1 MKISRK
7 ARKLLSV
14 VLTVVLAIGTFQF
27 APGVRTI
34 AKAADAPEA
43 GQSYTLNFAKAFSE
57 KTQLNGYTSEDGVFK
72 VISENDKAYWHDGQ
86 HGAAL
91 YNGDKIE
98 VKVAGGADI
107 SLGLCK
113 YGHATSFKITD
124 AEGKEIGSTSG
135 KATTDSDVEK
145 VSYSG
150 EAATLTITCVGDGEA
165 YLHSVTV
172 ENYAKAGEAES
183 FTMML
188 DDIAKDGVVA
198 TGDYKYGESTLT
210 LVGQGETQYTVK
222 SGKKV
227 TVDGKEYDSYTAGKR
242 HADSNNIPTI
252 PVAGDGTLTIFTPAA
267 KGTLTVYFNSSSF
280 LRVHDYNTADGSK
293 NGYTDTDTGITSY
306 TFAVIPGH
314 TYVMSTTGKTNN
326 MFYAGYQYIVD
337 KEVSVPV
344 KFNNVD
350 AKVSDSLEVSVVDA
364 NLGGSE
370 IKLTDG
376 ANADLLEGH
385 TYKLSTNDGGV
396 RAAVGDSDTFTVTG
410 EAIVVSLYDVP
421 DVTVEGKITGTP
433 EGTVTELSLVNMVNG
448 REYKATVSGDTYTCT
463 LKPGEYNTNVVT
475 TNGGVTHDRVSVKT
489 EGTTVNEVYV
499 ELPAKEAEPAAF
511 KSEINVPEDYATL
524 NEASDAI
531 LNMQDR
537 PEGEAGRVTIN
548 LNTDIFEQTVMAAPY
563 VTLKGNNHTISWY
576 YGVGTNYYSVDPV
589 TGLYNEVLARDK
601 YSYAEGN
608 GSLWGGVFIVR
619 GNNFIAEDTTFKNTY
634 NYEVTEAEKTDI
646 AGSTLAVDRLAENAD
661 VTAYVYKERS
671 NAFYIDADN
680 IECYNCK
687 ILSSQDTLGRNGSA
701 NYNYHTYFRDCVI
714 GGNVDYICG
723 EFAAVFD
730 NCELQWKTYK
740 DDEKDAAKNN
750 AKLGYITAAKTSP
763 YVFRDCKVTTDG
775 VSTGTVTGYYG
786 RTWGASS
793 NVTFIRTQTNGY
805 ILEAGWGEMSTG
817 DGKTAIFKEYANLSG
832 ENAFVSNGEFSKADN
847 QTEAAVA
854 DYIETDKVSAVNTV
868 LGWIPVHYAYD
879 IKPVEVVTPA
889 ESDVKAVEVSDDV
902 KFVDENNNGVATG
915 SVSIA
920 KETASEEQVAAVK
933 EAAASAENVNI
944 TDKAEIVD
952 ISLKNEEGNV
962 IKLSNGTLKISLKKD
977 ADVDYTKYTVV
988 VYHLK
993 DDNTLEKL
1001 DVTVSD
1007 DAISFVTGGLSPFVI
1022 DYVEVQSGDDNTP
1035 SKPDSGNTGD
1045 NTPSKPDSG
1054 NTGDNTPSKP
1064 DSGNTG
1070 DNTPSKPDSGNTGD
1084 NTPSKPDSGNTGD
1097 NTPSKPDSGNTGDN
1111 TSSTPDAGNTTET
1124 PSTAETTGST
1134 TDTTATAPKTA
1145 DTAPVA
1151 LYLLLV
1157 FAAMMACTTVVTKKR
1172 VR

>member
-135 KATTDSDVEK
+135 KATTDGDVEK

-448 REYKATVSGDTYTCT
+448 REYKATVSGDTYTCS

-475 TNGGVTHDRVSVKT
+475 TNGGITHDRVSVKT

>member
-135 KATTDSDVEK
+135 KATTDGDVEK

-619 GNNFIAEDTTFKNTY
+619 GNNFIAEDTTFRNTY

-1054 NTGDNTPSKP
+1054 NTGDNT
-1064 DSGNTG
+1064 
-1070 DNTPSKPDSGNTGD
+1070 
-1084 NTPSKPDSGNTGD
+1084 
-1097 NTPSKPDSGNTGDN
+1097 
-1111 TSSTPDAGNTTET
+1111 SSTPDAGNTTET

>member
-135 KATTDSDVEK
+135 KATTDGDVEK

-410 EAIVVSLYDVP
+410 EAIVVYDVP

-448 REYKATVSGDTYTCT
+448 REYKATVSGDTYTCS

-475 TNGGVTHDRVSVKT
+475 TNGGITHDRVSVKT

-687 ILSSQDTLGRNGSA
+687 ILSSQDTLGRNGST

-740 DDEKDAAKNN
+740 DNEKDAAKNN

-805 ILEAGWGEMSTG
+805 VLEAGWGEMSTG
-817 DGKTAIFKEYANLSG
+817 DGATAIFKEYANLSG

-1045 NTPSKPDSG
+1045 NT
-1054 NTGDNTPSKP
+1054 
-1064 DSGNTG
+1064 
-1070 DNTPSKPDSGNTGD
+1070 
-1084 NTPSKPDSGNTGD
+1084 
-1097 NTPSKPDSGNTGDN
+1097 
-1111 TSSTPDAGNTTET
+1111 SSTPDAGNTTET

>member
-1 MKISRK
+1 MCIRD
-7 ARKLLSV
+7 R
-14 VLTVVLAIGTFQF
+14 FQF

-135 KATTDSDVEK
+135 KATTDGDVEK

-448 REYKATVSGDTYTCT
+448 REYKATVSGDTYTCS

-475 TNGGVTHDRVSVKT
+475 TNGGITHDRVSVKT

-687 ILSSQDTLGRNGSA
+687 ILSSQDTLGRNSSA

-1097 NTPSKPDSGNTGDN
+1097 NT
-1111 TSSTPDAGNTTET
+1111 SSTPDAGNTTET

>member
-135 KATTDSDVEK
+135 KATTDGDVEK

-1070 DNTPSKPDSGNTGD
+1070 DNT
-1084 NTPSKPDSGNTGD
+1084 
-1097 NTPSKPDSGNTGDN
+1097 
-1111 TSSTPDAGNTTET
+1111 SSTPDAGNTTET

>member
-135 KATTDSDVEK
+135 KATTDGDVEK

-267 KGTLTVYFNSSSF
+267 KGTLTVYFNSTSF

-350 AKVSDSLEVSVVDA
+350 AKLSDSLEVSVVDA

-475 TNGGVTHDRVSVKT
+475 TNGGITHDRVSVKT
-489 EGTTVNEVYV
+489 EGTTVNEVYI

-805 ILEAGWGEMSTG
+805 VLEAGWGEMSTG

-889 ESDVKAVEVSDDV
+889 ESDVKVVEVSDDV

-1070 DNTPSKPDSGNTGD
+1070 DNT
-1084 NTPSKPDSGNTGD
+1084 
-1097 NTPSKPDSGNTGDN
+1097 
-1111 TSSTPDAGNTTET
+1111 SSTPDAGNTTET

>member
-34 AKAADAPEA
+34 AKAAGAPEA

-72 VISENDKAYWHDGQ
+72 VISENDKAYWHDGR

-98 VKVAGGADI
+98 VKVAGDADI

-135 KATTDSDVEK
+135 KATTDGDVEK

-475 TNGGVTHDRVSVKT
+475 TNGGITHDRVSVKT
-489 EGTTVNEVYV
+489 EGTTVNEVYI

-805 ILEAGWGEMSTG
+805 VLEAGWGEMSTG

-1007 DAISFVTGGLSPFVI
+1007 DAISFVTGG
-1022 DYVEVQSGDDNTP
+1022 
-1035 SKPDSGNTGD
+1035 
-1045 NTPSKPDSG
+1045 
-1054 NTGDNTPSKP
+1054 
-1064 DSGNTG
+1064 
-1070 DNTPSKPDSGNTGD
+1070 
-1084 NTPSKPDSGNTGD
+1084 
-1097 NTPSKPDSGNTGDN
+1097 
-1111 TSSTPDAGNTTET
+1111 
-1124 PSTAETTGST
+1124 
-1134 TDTTATAPKTA
+1134 
-1145 DTAPVA
+1145 
-1151 LYLLLV
+1151 
-1157 FAAMMACTTVVTKKR
+1157 
-1172 VR
+1172 

>member
-135 KATTDSDVEK
+135 KATTDGDVEK

-448 REYKATVSGDTYTCT
+448 REYKATVSGDTYTCS

-475 TNGGVTHDRVSVKT
+475 TNGGITHDRVSVKT

-687 ILSSQDTLGRNGSA
+687 ILSSQDTL
-701 NYNYHTYFRDCVI
+701 
-714 GGNVDYICG
+714 
-723 EFAAVFD
+723 
-730 NCELQWKTYK
+730 
-740 DDEKDAAKNN
+740 
-750 AKLGYITAAKTSP
+750 
-763 YVFRDCKVTTDG
+763 
-775 VSTGTVTGYYG
+775 
-786 RTWGASS
+786 
-793 NVTFIRTQTNGY
+793 
-805 ILEAGWGEMSTG
+805 
-817 DGKTAIFKEYANLSG
+817 
-832 ENAFVSNGEFSKADN
+832 
-847 QTEAAVA
+847 
-854 DYIETDKVSAVNTV
+854 
-868 LGWIPVHYAYD
+868 
-879 IKPVEVVTPA
+879 
-889 ESDVKAVEVSDDV
+889 
-902 KFVDENNNGVATG
+902 
-915 SVSIA
+915 
-920 KETASEEQVAAVK
+920 
-933 EAAASAENVNI
+933 
-944 TDKAEIVD
+944 
-952 ISLKNEEGNV
+952 
-962 IKLSNGTLKISLKKD
+962 
-977 ADVDYTKYTVV
+977 
-988 VYHLK
+988 
-993 DDNTLEKL
+993 
-1001 DVTVSD
+1001 
-1007 DAISFVTGGLSPFVI
+1007 
-1022 DYVEVQSGDDNTP
+1022 
-1035 SKPDSGNTGD
+1035 
-1045 NTPSKPDSG
+1045 
-1054 NTGDNTPSKP
+1054 
-1064 DSGNTG
+1064 
-1070 DNTPSKPDSGNTGD
+1070 
-1084 NTPSKPDSGNTGD
+1084 
-1097 NTPSKPDSGNTGDN
+1097 
-1111 TSSTPDAGNTTET
+1111 
-1124 PSTAETTGST
+1124 
-1134 TDTTATAPKTA
+1134 
-1145 DTAPVA
+1145 
-1151 LYLLLV
+1151 
-1157 FAAMMACTTVVTKKR
+1157 
-1172 VR
+1172 

>member
-7 ARKLLSV
+7 ARKLLAV

-107 SLGLCK
+107 SLGICK

-135 KATTDSDVEK
+135 KATTDGDVEK

-198 TGDYKYGESTLT
+198 TGDYKYCESTLT

-448 REYKATVSGDTYTCT
+448 REYKATVSGDTYTCS

-475 TNGGVTHDRVSVKT
+475 TNGGITHDRVSVKT

-1054 NTGDNTPSKP
+1054 NTGDNT
-1064 DSGNTG
+1064 
-1070 DNTPSKPDSGNTGD
+1070 
-1084 NTPSKPDSGNTGD
+1084 
-1097 NTPSKPDSGNTGDN
+1097 
-1111 TSSTPDAGNTTET
+1111 SSTPDAGNTTET

>member
-135 KATTDSDVEK
+135 KATTDGDVEK

-448 REYKATVSGDTYTCT
+448 REYKATVSGDTYTCS

-475 TNGGVTHDRVSVKT
+475 TNGGITHDRVSVKT

-537 PEGEAGRVTIN
+537 PEGEAGRVTN
-548 LNTDIFEQTVMAAPY
+548 
-563 VTLKGNNHTISWY
+563 
-576 YGVGTNYYSVDPV
+576 
-589 TGLYNEVLARDK
+589 
-601 YSYAEGN
+601 
-608 GSLWGGVFIVR
+608 
-619 GNNFIAEDTTFKNTY
+619 
-634 NYEVTEAEKTDI
+634 
-646 AGSTLAVDRLAENAD
+646 
-661 VTAYVYKERS
+661 
-671 NAFYIDADN
+671 
-680 IECYNCK
+680 
-687 ILSSQDTLGRNGSA
+687 
-701 NYNYHTYFRDCVI
+701 
-714 GGNVDYICG
+714 
-723 EFAAVFD
+723 
-730 NCELQWKTYK
+730 
-740 DDEKDAAKNN
+740 
-750 AKLGYITAAKTSP
+750 
-763 YVFRDCKVTTDG
+763 
-775 VSTGTVTGYYG
+775 
-786 RTWGASS
+786 
-793 NVTFIRTQTNGY
+793 
-805 ILEAGWGEMSTG
+805 
-817 DGKTAIFKEYANLSG
+817 
-832 ENAFVSNGEFSKADN
+832 
-847 QTEAAVA
+847 
-854 DYIETDKVSAVNTV
+854 
-868 LGWIPVHYAYD
+868 
-879 IKPVEVVTPA
+879 
-889 ESDVKAVEVSDDV
+889 
-902 KFVDENNNGVATG
+902 
-915 SVSIA
+915 
-920 KETASEEQVAAVK
+920 
-933 EAAASAENVNI
+933 
-944 TDKAEIVD
+944 
-952 ISLKNEEGNV
+952 
-962 IKLSNGTLKISLKKD
+962 
-977 ADVDYTKYTVV
+977 
-988 VYHLK
+988 
-993 DDNTLEKL
+993 
-1001 DVTVSD
+1001 
-1007 DAISFVTGGLSPFVI
+1007 
-1022 DYVEVQSGDDNTP
+1022 
-1035 SKPDSGNTGD
+1035 
-1045 NTPSKPDSG
+1045 
-1054 NTGDNTPSKP
+1054 
-1064 DSGNTG
+1064 
-1070 DNTPSKPDSGNTGD
+1070 
-1084 NTPSKPDSGNTGD
+1084 
-1097 NTPSKPDSGNTGDN
+1097 
-1111 TSSTPDAGNTTET
+1111 
-1124 PSTAETTGST
+1124 
-1134 TDTTATAPKTA
+1134 
-1145 DTAPVA
+1145 
-1151 LYLLLV
+1151 
-1157 FAAMMACTTVVTKKR
+1157 
-1172 VR
+1172 

>member
-34 AKAADAPEA
+34 AKAAGAPEA

-72 VISENDKAYWHDGQ
+72 VISENDKAYWHDGR

-98 VKVAGGADI
+98 VKVAGDADI

-135 KATTDSDVEK
+135 KATTDGDVEK

-448 REYKATVSGDTYTCT
+448 REYKATVSGDTYTCS

-475 TNGGVTHDRVSVKT
+475 TNGGITHDRVSVKT

-619 GNNFIAEDTTFKNTY
+619 GNKFIAEDTTFKNTY

-1054 NTGDNTPSKP
+1054 NTGDNT
-1064 DSGNTG
+1064 
-1070 DNTPSKPDSGNTGD
+1070 
-1084 NTPSKPDSGNTGD
+1084 
-1097 NTPSKPDSGNTGDN
+1097 
-1111 TSSTPDAGNTTET
+1111 SSTPDAGNTTET